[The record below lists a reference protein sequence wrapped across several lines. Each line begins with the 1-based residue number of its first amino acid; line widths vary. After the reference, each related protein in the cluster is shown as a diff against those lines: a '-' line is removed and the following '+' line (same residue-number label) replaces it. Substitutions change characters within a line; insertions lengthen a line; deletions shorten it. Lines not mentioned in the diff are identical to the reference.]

1 MAGQTCDGT
10 VVGQA
15 PIKSRPLAAP
25 LVDAPVRGQI
35 LGKATYTC
43 QAVHG
48 SHGRERDPY
57 ILTGSSKNRPFRRFI
72 FDLVRLHGRLAHIG
86 WEFLTGLLH
95 EVLHRNA

>member
-57 ILTGSSKNRPFRRFI
+57 ILTGSSERKPGSFSANPTVPLRIRSDI
-72 FDLVRLHGRLAHIG
+72 
-86 WEFLTGLLH
+86 
-95 EVLHRNA
+95 